1 MLRIIGLSR
10 ATYYYKV
17 KSKRNVAE
25 KRSETKRGCTPST
38 DSSTEDGRKI
48 SNSQIKEWIC
58 ELIQD
63 EEGICYGYV
72 KITHTLRRKYQLL
85 INKKK
90 VYRLCKELNVLRSQ
104 RKIKAKYPRRI
115 AKNRTVEGSNQV
127 WETDIKYGYIV
138 GEDRF
143 FYVLIILDVYDR
155 SIVGFHI
162 GRSCEGIDVVRT
174 LNTALFKRQLFEN
187 EKKPVIR
194 SDNGPQ
200 FVSIQFGKACL
211 QWGVEHERIPVN
223 TPNKNAHVEAYN
235 AILELECLSR
245 HEFLTFAEA
254 YQVVHDHVR
263 FYNEVRI
270 HSSLKYKTP
279 SESYQLFLKNQLHL
293 KVVEL

>member
-1 MLRIIGLSR
+1 LRVIGLSR
-10 ATYYYKV
+10 STYYYKIR
-17 KSKRNVAE
+17 SKKNGSE
-25 KRSETKRGCTPST
+25 KQSKTKRGCIPSVT
-38 DSSTEDGRKI
+38 SITEDGRKI
-48 SNSQIKEWIC
+48 SNEQIKEWIC
-58 ELIQD
+58 ELIED

-72 KITHTLRRKYQLL
+72 KITHTLRREYQLI

-90 VYRLCKELNVLRSQ
+90 VYRLCKELNVLRPQ

-115 AKNRTVEGSNQV
+115 ARNRTVEGSNQV

-162 GRSCEGIDVVRT
+162 GRYCEGSDVVRT
-174 LNTALFKRQLFEN
+174 LNTALFKRQLFEA

-211 QWGVEHERIPVN
+211 EWGVEHERIPMK

-254 YQVVHDHVR
+254 YEVVHDHIR

-270 HSSLKYKTP
+270 HSSLKYRTP
-279 SESYQLFLKNQLHL
+279 SECYQLFLKNQLHL